1 MKQGTKKKLA
11 VITMS
16 TVMAAC
22 VAGGVGYAKMNHAVL
37 ASADTASYAVLQRTA
52 QSWRDV
58 KFSVNS
64 PVTLRL
70 ENVAAGQ
77 YCVTVKVTAVAG
89 SSQDYYV
96 VTATGTGESV
106 FLSMSSAE
114 GEEATYYGVVTV
126 SENGELTLN
135 TTSENELTADVSLDS
150 LFLSEGNGFYLQ
162 DVQIPAAVMG
172 EPTPL
177 GIDIVNPTARNFTV
191 QVDLGERRLT
201 EDETLIASIG
211 GTNKVLTRL
220 ENTDFN
226 TYSATIELPDGATA
240 SQLTLT
246 STSTDALVGTV
257 SLYQLGAITRIENNT
272 ATATGVNVW
281 NTAIFSYTSATP
293 KYVTAKITSD
303 PAAVS
308 VSTIVG
314 KSAGN
319 YSGSPVAS
327 ETYPIYI
334 EAGETYYFEVTL
346 ENIDSTTA
354 TSANLT
360 ITISDWVR
368 PTIEVGGTYAIP
380 VTPEAQSEHETFD
393 LNAAADTYDLTITEV
408 PFDYYLTGVIVTA
421 HITYAAEEGVAP
433 AVQEVVLN
441 SNNNY
446 SEEVEIA
453 ANVESIYFT
462 TTQESRSVISITLT
476 IPEVINY
483 IVPGTPKTINVPA
496 NGSITYFIEAAHAG
510 VYSLELTN
518 TSSSVSVMVGDVTII
533 PAGKTRGGFVVQY
546 EGNDFG
552 ITFVNSS
559 SAEVEIT
566 AEVALETADTTIQL
580 DTAKSITLA
589 ANQRQAFFMYSLA
602 AGTFDLS
609 ITPATTTGV
618 TLEVDGVPV
627 TITNGKA
634 TITISEV
641 QDTNGLVNFTFES
654 TAAATFNVTVTP
666 QNIVEA
672 GKEFSITTSGYYYYV
687 AYYVKG
693 LEANTEYYM
702 VLDLPEGVSAT
713 VTQNG
718 TDLIYYGNAIGTFRT
733 TGDGYVTLRF
743 SLYAYGNATT
753 IKAYIDKYTANTV
766 GTMTV
771 NTATDIT
778 VEGRYASY
786 TLDLTE
792 GLYYISVLGDVE
804 ATINGTLVSN
814 SISYYAYGDEQVRVT
829 FINFTGATATA
840 TATVVTDVI
849 TVGLG
854 TSVTLAAD
862 SSKVYG
868 IDLEKGVFTLTLSEN
883 ENVEVQLDGVVVA
896 PENGTYR
903 LDVTMGGGHTL
914 TFVNTGASEV
924 SFTATVT
931 PNNLLVLGEEKEITV
946 SAGSS
951 ESYYIDLEAGSYT
964 ITLTFVDGTEV
975 EVLLNGEQI
984 VYPGD
989 TTGEIDVQINGYQ
1002 ILTFVAETDVTFNV
1016 IVTVN
1021 E

>member
-52 QSWRDV
+52 QSWSDV
-58 KFSVNS
+58 KFSINS

-70 ENVAAGQ
+70 VDVAAGQ

-281 NTAIFSYTSATP
+281 NTAIFSYTPATSR
-293 KYVTAKITSD
+293 YVTAEITSET
-303 PAAVS
+303 ATVS

-314 KSAGN
+314 TSAGN
-319 YSGSPVAS
+319 YSGSPVLG
-327 ETYPIYI
+327 ENYPIYV
-334 EAGETYYFEVTL
+334 EYGKTYYFEVTL

-354 TSANLT
+354 TSA
-360 ITISDWVR
+360 
-368 PTIEVGGTYAIP
+368 
-380 VTPEAQSEHETFD
+380 
-393 LNAAADTYDLTITEV
+393 DLTITLSDWKAPEEISIGSYALPVIPASAEAMPTKFNLTGKYHLTIIDV
-408 PFDYYLTGVIVTA
+408 PFNYYDRDVIITA
-421 HITYAAEEGVAP
+421 HIGSNEYA
-433 AVQEVVLN
+433 LN
-441 SNNNY
+441 GDNNY
-446 SEEVEIA
+446 SEVVDTTA
-453 ANVESIYFT
+453 GDSVYFT
-462 TTQESRSVISITLT
+462 TSEDTYTTLT
-476 IPEVINY
+476 FSFEEYQEVHY
-483 IVPGTPKTINVPA
+483 IELDTATDITVPA

-552 ITFVNSS
+552 ITFVNCS

-566 AEVALETADTTIQL
+566 AEVALETADTTIEL

-672 GKEFSITTSGYYYYV
+672 GEEFSITTSEYYYYV

-868 IDLEKGVFTLTLSEN
+868 IDLEKGVFTLNLSEN
-883 ENVEVQLDGVVVA
+883 ENVEVRFDGVVVT
-896 PENGTYR
+896 PENGVYT
-903 LDVTMGGGHTL
+903 LNVAMGGGHTL
-914 TFVNTGASEV
+914 TFVNTSTSEV
-924 SFTATVT
+924 TFRATVT
-931 PNNLLVLGEEKEITV
+931 PNYLLTLGEEKEITV

-951 ESYYIDLEAGSYT
+951 ESYYIDLEAGAYA
-964 ITLTFVDGTEV
+964 ITLTFTNGSQIQ
-975 EVLLNGEQI
+975 VLFNGDI
-984 VYPGD
+984 VIGAGATSYEF
-989 TTGEIDVQINGYQ
+989 EILSNGYNVF
-1002 ILTFVAETDVTFNV
+1002 TFVNLATENVTFSV
-1016 IVTVN
+1016 IVTVL